1 MSRPRAAILLTG
13 NELLRGVISDANA
26 PHLARALE
34 RLGFSLTR
42 TVIVGDGLDD
52 IRAGLRTVL
61 ETADL
66 VVTSGGL
73 GPTHD
78 DRTVE
83 AIAAEAGVPLVLDED
98 VLGRITR
105 WTNGVAER
113 YGFEPGR
120 FDAGNRK
127 QAHIPEGSDVLGIAG
142 TAPALVVRMGDAHLV
157 VLPGVPSELRRLWPL
172 APDHPAL
179 AELFAR
185 AQPRRRWLIRTYGIG
200 ESHVADLFAE
210 AGGDPEG
217 VETSIC
223 ARNFEIEI
231 DIRAE
236 GRSEENGAAM
246 NERMTAALGEFV
258 FAHDERPLS
267 EIVLD
272 LLGEQG
278 WTAATAESCTGGMVA
293 ARLTD
298 IAGSSEA
305 FAGGVVAY
313 SNELKMSLLGVPAE
327 LLEVHGAVSAETAEA
342 MAEGARQRL
351 GADVAVSVT
360 GVAGPGGGT
369 EEKPVGLVYLHVA
382 SPAGG
387 EGRRMEWPGDRAIV
401 RARATVAAL
410 QLLRAH
416 VVAASAQ
423 APA

>member
-1 MSRPRAAILLTG
+1 M
-13 NELLRGVISDANA
+13 
-26 PHLARALE
+26 
-34 RLGFSLTR
+34 
-42 TVIVGDGLDD
+42 IVGDELAD
-52 IRAGLRTVL
+52 IRAGLRTAL

-83 AIAAEAGVPLVLDED
+83 AIAAEAGVPLVLDEE
-98 VLGRITR
+98 VLGRITG
-105 WTNGVAER
+105 WTNGVAQR
-113 YGFEPGR
+113 YGFERGR

-127 QAHIPEGSDVLGIAG
+127 QAHIPEGSEVLGIAG
-142 TAPALVVRMGDAHLV
+142 TAPALIVHMGDAHLV

-172 APDHPAL
+172 APEHPAL

-185 AQPRRRWLIRTYGIG
+185 AQPRRQWMIRTYGIG

-210 AGGDPEG
+210 AGGDPDG

-223 ARNFEIEI
+223 ARNFEVEI

-236 GRSEENGAAM
+236 AGNEAGGAAM
-246 NERMTAALGEFV
+246 DERMTAALGEFV

-267 EIVLD
+267 EIALG
-272 LLGEQG
+272 LLRERG

-293 ARLTD
+293 GKLTD
-298 IAGSSEA
+298 IAGSSDV
-305 FAGGVVAY
+305 FAGGIVAY
-313 SNELKMSLLGVPAE
+313 SNELKMSLLDVPAS
-327 LLEVHGAVSAETAEA
+327 LLEAHGAVSAEVAGA
-342 MAEGARQRL
+342 MAEGARERL

-360 GVAGPGGGT
+360 GVAGPSGGT

-416 VVAASAQ
+416 VVAASAR
-423 APA
+423 ALP